1 MINILK
7 SLMDS
12 VDNMQDKMGNSN
24 REMRTKKESK
34 PKPEIKNKVRE
45 IKNAFNGFISR
56 LDTAEERITKLVDRS
71 IETSL
76 TEMQRTIITKTTQQN
91 IQEL

>member
-7 SLMDS
+7 FLMDS
-12 VDNMQDKMGNSN
+12 VDNMQDKTGNSN
-24 REMRTKKESK
+24 RKMRTKKESK
-34 PKPEIKNKVRE
+34 PKTEIKNKVRE
-45 IKNAFNGFISR
+45 IKSAFNGFISR